1 MMLRYLGKCWHITV
15 PLYFFVCQFLLLFG
29 FGFFLVQSFFF
40 LKQYLQFYDLSR
52 LHTLLSVITLEY
64 YLSYQGIFYSQF
76 FSFMLFY
83 ASMLFFFSMLRQEVI
98 LPWSHSIPSAA
109 RLCARVLFQ
118 KMSQLMEHRV
128 RDLPNKRK
136 MRQWLFI

>member
-1 MMLRYLGKCWHITV
+1 MISHDAKVFRKMLAHHSASLHFCLLV
-15 PLYFFVCQFLLLFG
+15 FVVVWVWLLF
-29 FGFFLVQSFFF
+29 SAIFFF

-83 ASMLFFFSMLRQEVI
+83 ASMFFFFSMLLREVI
-98 LPWSHSIPSAA
+98 LLWSHSIPSAA

-136 MRQWLFI
+136 MR

>member
-1 MMLRYLGKCWHITV
+1 MLRCVGKCWHITM
-15 PLYFFVCQFLLLFG
+15 PLCFLLVVVVWVWVLFSAICCK
-29 FGFFLVQSFFF
+29 QHFF

-52 LHTLLSVITLEY
+52 LRTLMLSVFTLEY
-64 YLSYQGIFYSQF
+64 YLSYQGISYSHF
-76 FSFMLFY
+76 FSF
-83 ASMLFFFSMLRQEVI
+83 MLFFFSMLPQEVI
-98 LPWSHSIPSAA
+98 LPWSHSIPSTV

-118 KMSQLMEHRV
+118 KMNQLMEHRV